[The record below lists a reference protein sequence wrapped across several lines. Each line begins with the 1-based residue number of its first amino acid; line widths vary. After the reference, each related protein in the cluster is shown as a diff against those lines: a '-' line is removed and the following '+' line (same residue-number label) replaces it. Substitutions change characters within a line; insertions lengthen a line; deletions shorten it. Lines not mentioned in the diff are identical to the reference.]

1 MSLTAKELDS
11 LLNLINLENTNNQT
25 FETIVNTF
33 HSILPKT
40 SLFKICNALVIILK
54 YLTHLLPTSSQ
65 RLAALFLIY
74 ECYRNDE
81 FINNPFASV
90 FAELLSKKNG
100 IASNSQQQD
109 EYPKLTQNEYKFLAN
124 LLLNTIPIKDLIKLT
139 PKQALAMDE
148 QPINFNELIVLLDKI
163 RKKESSLPITCRSA
177 ISVIVNEPD
186 DGIELKNDK
195 QSKRKLIESLL
206 TTEPPISELSYLPQ
220 PIRISPV
227 IEFPINEFFWAFPNE
242 LEELD
247 LIYDGSDKVEN
258 ENSSTNEVIQL
269 MNKAFTTSLT
279 LKQQQRLISQISSD
293 PQIVHNIGLTP
304 TKLPEL
310 VEKNPMTAIEILLT
324 LMKSKEISEYIS
336 VLVNMEMS
344 VHSMEVINRLTSAVD
359 FPSDLI
365 ILYIGNCFTTCE
377 QHKDKAMQNRM
388 VRLVCVFLQS
398 LIRNKIIN
406 VQDILLEVQS
416 FCIEFSRIR
425 EASALFRLVKEIDSN
440 NSDSITNSTNAD
452 HSHHPI

>member
-1 MSLTAKELDS
+1 MKS
-11 LLNLINLENTNNQT
+11 
-25 FETIVNTF
+25 
-33 HSILPKT
+33 
-40 SLFKICNALVIILK
+40 
-54 YLTHLLPTSSQ
+54 
-65 RLAALFLIY
+65 
-74 ECYRNDE
+74 
-81 FINNPFASV
+81 
-90 FAELLSKKNG
+90 
-100 IASNSQQQD
+100 
-109 EYPKLTQNEYKFLAN
+109 
-124 LLLNTIPIKDLIKLT
+124 
-139 PKQALAMDE
+139 
-148 QPINFNELIVLLDKI
+148 
-163 RKKESSLPITCRSA
+163 
-177 ISVIVNEPD
+177 
-186 DGIELKNDK
+186 DK
-195 QSKRKLIESLL
+195 QSKRKVIESLL
-206 TTEPPISELSYLPQ
+206 TSEPPISELSFVPQ

-247 LIYDGSDKVEN
+247 LIWDDTMNSTNEKMESD
-258 ENSSTNEVIQL
+258 SSTNEVIQL
-269 MNKAFTTSLT
+269 MNKAFTTPLT
-279 LKQQQRLISQISSD
+279 LKQQQRLISKISSD

-324 LMKSKEISEYIS
+324 LMKSKEISDYIS

-365 ILYIGNCFTTCE
+365 ILYISNCFTTCE

-425 EASALFRLVKEIDSN
+425 EASALFRLVKNLDSENGDSN
-440 NSDSITNSTNAD
+440 AGD
-452 HSHHPI
+452 HSFNSSNDLNES